1 WGYGPISSNN
11 GNVLSAS
18 IVNSGSGLSTSQTF
32 AYDLVNRLVVAAEG
46 ASGAVTS
53 STVCTANTGTW
64 CRNYG
69 YDAWGNG
76 WVPYN
81 FGLTL
86 SPFTPVASTNFNSIN
101 RLLIDGA
108 AYDNGLP
115 NGAGNQTAIGGYSNT
130 FDAEKRMVS
139 STIGSATAAYTYDG
153 DGRRVQK
160 ASGGTTTTYV
170 YDAAGRLAAE
180 YAQGSV
186 PPAPCTTCYLTA
198 DHLGS
203 TRLVTRQDGTTAGC
217 HDYLPCGEEIPA
229 GTGPR
234 GSCYGAADDVNQKFT
249 GKERDVETGLDY
261 FGARYLSSAQGRF
274 TIPDWSGRQD

>member
-1 WGYGPISSNN
+1 MVKAALRTRSISTKVTEEEYARLEALAGGAGLSMSEWVREILIGRLEREATETVLAELLGLRTILLNLMFTQAKGEAMTAEQMQVVIGVTENWTLGTPQKQPTALAVANAGGSSLLSLGWGYGTGLTPKLTNN
-11 GNVLSAS
+11 GNVTSAS
-18 IVNSGSGLSTSQTF
+18 IVNSGSGLNTSQTF

-130 FDAEKRMVS
+130 FDAENRLVA
-139 STIGSATAAYTYDG
+139 STIGSATAAYT
-153 DGRRVQK
+153 
-160 ASGGTTTTYV
+160 
-170 YDAAGRLAAE
+170 
-180 YAQGSV
+180 
-186 PPAPCTTCYLTA
+186 
-198 DHLGS
+198 
-203 TRLVTRQDGTTAGC
+203 
-217 HDYLPCGEEIPA
+217 
-229 GTGPR
+229 
-234 GSCYGAADDVNQKFT
+234 
-249 GKERDVETGLDY
+249 
-261 FGARYLSSAQGRF
+261 
-274 TIPDWSGRQD
+274 